1 MPEMNDQHTGSGR
14 FSYDGLNRVI
24 HEKARLG
31 ILTSLATH
39 PDGLL
44 FPDLKEL
51 CDLTDGNLN
60 RHLQVLRDA
69 QLIESWKRGEG
80 RKSQTL
86 VRLTSDGRRQFLAYL
101 QVLESVV
108 ADAADAVA
116 EPVANRSLRRDG
128 WSPA

>member
-1 MPEMNDQHTGSGR
+1 MNDSTNSGR
-14 FSYDGLNRVI
+14 FSYDGLDRVI

-31 ILTSLATH
+31 ILTSLASH

-44 FPDLKEL
+44 FPDLKDL

-69 QLIESWKRGEG
+69 QLVESWKRGEG

-86 VRLTSDGRRQFLAYL
+86 VRLTSDGRCQFLAYL

-108 ADAADAVA
+108 SDAAVAVS
-116 EPVANRSLRRDG
+116 EPAADRSLRRDG
-128 WSPA
+128 WSPV